1 MIEELFVPDGGQQLD
16 EEDEEDEEMEAAV
29 PQAGNSNSSVG
40 RVNYFSP
47 GHRMSSSSSSSS
59 STSSALQQMN
69 FFNSIGQAAEPVH
82 YTTRGVPFIIDA
94 NGNLRPGRM

>member
-16 EEDEEDEEMEAAV
+16 EEDEEMEAAV
-29 PQAGNSNSSVG
+29 TQAGNINSSVG

-47 GHRMSSSSSSSS
+47 GQRMSSSSSSTSS
-59 STSSALQQMN
+59 SSSSALQQMN